1 MSDVGVI
8 YYADAVINLYRKNL
22 DLSVPFWKGLNSFQI
37 LYKRLSK
44 LNIASSVLLL
54 PEQLCEAFS
63 ILAKETNIEIISF
76 DTSKIIEKPY
86 GLNQQHW
93 GLENSS
99 NNDSWYGEAFA
110 KVFEKKNWQ
119 AAILIPLTNLLIDAN
134 EVADNLNLYLQEGF
148 EVCLAEE
155 RIPGAEWAIFNRDLI
170 LGLYKSHPEIMTAR
184 GALYWAIKK
193 PLYPF
198 RVGSFH
204 CPRIRP
210 SINANLRLNSL
221 RALNCYR
228 EAAPDNFDSPD
239 FSYGDFVNNSGWE
252 KAYLD
257 YAPLQI
263 NIEPSSFC
271 NASCDG
277 CPNANLKREKCC
289 LSAKL
294 FEKAISDI
302 QDKDM
307 RIVFSGIGEPLLNN
321 ELKEMLKMTS
331 DFCTTLQ
338 TSLQIMPDEDFPY
351 EYLDHIRISVD
362 ADIES
367 GFKRIR
373 KGCSWQNIEN
383 FIEKASVL
391 KVTYDTKFPEIGL
404 DFLRR
409 GISEADI
416 LPFLKKWKKIC
427 KPVFKSDFFT
437 WPYDTKPS
445 KISWYQIS
453 GQSEYCGSSKNTSTV
468 SFEPFKRRPCRNAF
482 SLTILSNGRVTGCPF
497 DAEGEKFCL
506 GNLKDNTLM
515 EIWKSS
521 VAREW
526 RLGHLENWIATPAAR
541 NDEQT
546 SGWIATDCCAVSPLS
561 LAYAQQLPQSSI
573 CGASSARNDGLTS
586 GINFNKDCYCKNCH
600 DWYKMT

>member
-1 MSDVGVI
+1 MSDIGVI
-8 YYADAVINLYRKNL
+8 YFVDGVKNLYRKDL
-22 DLSVPFWKGLNSFQI
+22 DLTKAVWNGQNAFQI
-37 LYKRLSK
+37 LNSRLSK
-44 LNIASSVLLL
+44 LTKTKSVLLL
-54 PEQLCEAFS
+54 PDYLCQAFLPFAEA
-63 ILAKETNIEIISF
+63 TNTDLFPF
-76 DTSKIIEKPY
+76 DTTKILEKPY

-93 GLENSS
+93 FFENSS
-99 NNDSWYGEAFA
+99 GNDSWYGEVFA
-110 KVFEKKNWQ
+110 KVFEKYNFKTVL
-119 AAILIPLTNLLIDAN
+119 LIPITNLLIDAN
-134 EVADNLNLYLQEGF
+134 EVEESISLFFDEGF
-148 EVCLAEE
+148 EICLAEE
-155 RIPGAEWAIFNRDLI
+155 RIPGAEWAIFDRDLI
-170 LGLYKSHPEIMTAR
+170 LGLYRSHPEIMTAR
-184 GALYWAIKK
+184 GALYWAVKK

-198 RVGSFH
+198 KVGAYH

-221 RALNCYR
+221 RALNCYKK
-228 EAAPDNFDSPD
+228 AAPANFDSPD
-239 FSYGDFVNNSGWE
+239 FSYGDFINKSGWE

-263 NIEPSSFC
+263 NVEPSSFC

-277 CPNANLKREKCC
+277 CPNATLKRNKCN
-289 LSAKL
+289 LSAKE

-321 ELKEMLKMTS
+321 ELIEMLKMTS
-331 DFCTTLQ
+331 DFCTILQ
-338 TSLQIMPDEDFPY
+338 TSLQIMPDEDFPF

-367 GFKRIR
+367 GFKRLR

-383 FIEKASVL
+383 FIEKASEL
-391 KVTYDTKFPEIGL
+391 KTSYDTKFPEIGL

-409 GISEADI
+409 GSSEADI

-453 GQSEYCGSSKNTSTV
+453 GQSDFCGSSKNTSTV

-482 SLTILSNGRVTGCPF
+482 SLTVLSDGRVTGCPF
-497 DAEGEKFCL
+497 DAEGDKFCL
-506 GNLKDNTLM
+506 GNIKENTLM
-515 EIWKSS
+515 EIWKSQN
-521 VAREW
+521 AKEW
-526 RLGHLENWIATPAAR
+526 RNKHLLKDWIATKSSTAR
-541 NDEQT
+541 ND
-546 SGWIATDCCAVSPLS
+546 DF
-561 LAYAQQLPQSSI
+561 
-573 CGASSARNDGLTS
+573 D
-586 GINFNKDCYCKNCH
+586 YCKNCH
-600 DWYKMT
+600 DWHNTN